1 MTGFFNWTVSGV
13 AQRVHHFTLWNA
25 KDVAGNV
32 KVDVPVQVDAT
43 EDGPNMQSPLPQVS
57 E

>member
-25 KDVAGNV
+25 EDMAGNA
-32 KVDVPVQVDAT
+32 KVDVPVQVDVT
-43 EDGPNMQSPLPQVS
+43 EDGLNMQSPPPHAS